1 MLAGLL
7 PEGVVVAELF
17 GSVGEVEL
25 FPQEAEAVAGA
36 VEKRRREFGTVRLC
50 ARRALARLG
59 VAPRPLV
66 PSGSGPGW
74 ARRAPR
80 WPEGVVGS
88 MTHCAGYHAAA
99 VAPLASVASLGV
111 DGEPDEPVP
120 EGVRELITLPE
131 ERTVL
136 DRLGAAHP
144 GVHWDRLLFSA
155 KESVYKAWFPLTG
168 RWLDFD
174 QCVIT
179 PDPERGTFSAVL
191 KVPGPVVGG
200 VRLGR
205 FEGRWRGGHGLVV
218 TALVIPAPTSER
230 AG

>member
-1 MLAGLL
+1 MLEGLL
-7 PEGVVVAELF
+7 PEAVAVAELF
-17 GSVGEVEL
+17 GSVAGVEL
-25 FPQEAEAVAGA
+25 FEQEAEAVAGA
-36 VEKRRREFGTVRLC
+36 AEQRRREFGSVRLC

-59 VAPRPLV
+59 VEPRPLV
-66 PSGSGPGW
+66 PRGSGPEW

-99 VAPLASVASLGV
+99 VALAESVAALGV
-111 DGEPDEPVP
+111 DGEPDEPLSDD
-120 EGVRELITLPE
+120 VRRLITLPE
-131 ERTVL
+131 ERPVL
-136 DRLGAAHP
+136 QRLGAAHP

-174 QCVIT
+174 QCAIT
-179 PDPERGTFSAVL
+179 PDPDHGTFTAAL

-200 VRLGR
+200 VRLDR
-205 FEGRWRGGHGLVV
+205 FDGRWRAGHGLLV
-218 TALVIPAPTSER
+218 TAVVIPVPTSER
-230 AG
+230 GG